1 VGNRE
6 RLCRFGPSQTPR
18 RACWRDRAY
27 PRIPAQAIAPQQLAL
42 VHLLPNAGKFKLRHY
57 PKNALNRAIASSQVE
72 TEALETIRLTPHVE
86 KRLADAGQRE
96 RLSRRDRLRLGPL
109 TTRPEGAFPSVK
121 DLVLDIESPA
131 EPRSKNFLPPSL
143 VSFSSA
149 FRAPGTL

>member
-1 VGNRE
+1 MEPGQTKSRDDNILVPKPSVRWMTDQDLAQGTV
-6 RLCRFGPSQTPR
+6 LC
-18 RACWRDRAY
+18 
-27 PRIPAQAIAPQQLAL
+27 
-42 VHLLPNAGKFKLRHY
+42 
-57 PKNALNRAIASSQVE
+57 
-72 TEALETIRLTPHVE
+72 VE

>member
-1 VGNRE
+1 MGNRE
-6 RLCRFGPSQTPR
+6 RLC
-18 RACWRDRAY
+18 
-27 PRIPAQAIAPQQLAL
+27 
-42 VHLLPNAGKFKLRHY
+42 
-57 PKNALNRAIASSQVE
+57 SQVE